1 MYNILYMLFI
11 EQKIIKKKEINK
23 NIGRFEASNN
33 KKYKVEIIW
42 NSIVYIKELETS
54 YLLELYYL
62 VT

>member
-33 KKYKVEIIW
+33 KKYKVEII
-42 NSIVYIKELETS
+42 
-54 YLLELYYL
+54 
-62 VT
+62 